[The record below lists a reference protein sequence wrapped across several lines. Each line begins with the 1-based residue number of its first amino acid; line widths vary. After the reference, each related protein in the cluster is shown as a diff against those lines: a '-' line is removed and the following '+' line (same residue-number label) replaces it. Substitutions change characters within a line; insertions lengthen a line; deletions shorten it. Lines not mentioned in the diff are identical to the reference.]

1 MSSKYKEQ
9 VTYDEPIKEVKEEP
23 RYVWAGDRV
32 FILLIGILMTIIGGV
47 SFTAM
52 LVGWT
57 QLYTII
63 SSGLIIITLLSG
75 LILIFGAIT
84 DIFI

>member
-1 MSSKYKEQ
+1 MSGKYNEQ
-9 VTYDEPIKEVKEEP
+9 VNYEESIEEVKKEP
-23 RYVWAGDRV
+23 KYVWAGDRV
-32 FILLIGILMTIIGGV
+32 FILLIGILMTIIGGI

-52 LVGWT
+52 LVRWT

-84 DIFI
+84 DLFI